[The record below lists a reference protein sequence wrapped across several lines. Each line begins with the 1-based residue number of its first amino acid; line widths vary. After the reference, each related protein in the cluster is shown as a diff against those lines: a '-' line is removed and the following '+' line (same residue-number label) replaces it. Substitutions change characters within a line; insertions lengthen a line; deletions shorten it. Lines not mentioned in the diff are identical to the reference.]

1 MVGEAGRN
9 KLVKSLLHIWPQW
22 LAGLKPF
29 VSICSHAPRITN
41 HLGDQCFKRMMRN
54 RLRRQPMLRR
64 SDHRGQLRPSD
75 LKCCTHTPLCLR
87 LGHPDHLAGAGR
99 LGPNKPDVLADVGR
113 LLFKP
118 DCALRHAKGNC
129 AVRKSPGLRP
139 CDLSARPVARGSC
152 KDDPRRPALSMEL
165 CAAVRHTQV
174 IAPQADDDI
183 GLLERC
189 SGVVVIPENLSTAHH
204 RSIASCQ
211 GSLVLDAE
219 FGFHQRLHGLRVGL
233 AAGCLHHL
241 ADEPAG
247 ELGLALAC
255 STLSGLAA
263 MTSSTASMA
272 PVSVT
277 CFMPRSSTIRRVA
290 ALVPDDLEQVLGDLA
305 GNGALLDQVDDAAEL
320 GGRNRRLVDAE
331 PSLFR
336 RRADR

>member
-64 SDHRGQLRPSD
+64 SDHRDHLRPSD
-75 LKCCTHTPLCLR
+75 LKCCTYTPLCLR

-118 DCALRHAKGNC
+118 DCALRYTQGNC
-129 AVRKSPGLRP
+129 AVRKGPGLRP

-152 KDDPRRPALSMEL
+152 EDDPRRPALSMEL
-165 CAAVRHTQV
+165 CAAVRYTQV

-189 SGVVVIPENLSTAHH
+189 PGVVVIPENLSTAHH
-204 RSIASCQ
+204 RSIASCH
-211 GSLVLDAE
+211 GSLFLDA
-219 FGFHQRLHGLRVGL
+219 L
-233 AAGCLHHL
+233 
-241 ADEPAG
+241 P
-247 ELGLALAC
+247 
-255 STLSGLAA
+255 SGW
-263 MTSSTASMA
+263 
-272 PVSVT
+272 P
-277 CFMPRSSTIRRVA
+277 C
-290 ALVPDDLEQVLGDLA
+290 
-305 GNGALLDQVDDAAEL
+305 
-320 GGRNRRLVDAE
+320 RRL
-331 PSLFR
+331 PS
-336 RRADR
+336 

>member
-54 RLRRQPMLRR
+54 RLCLQPMLRR

-152 KDDPRRPALSMEL
+152 KDDPRRPALAYSSMPSFAL
-165 CAAVRHTQV
+165 TRSC
-174 IAPQADDDI
+174 
-183 GLLERC
+183 
-189 SGVVVIPENLSTAHH
+189 TA
-204 RSIASCQ
+204 
-211 GSLVLDAE
+211 
-219 FGFHQRLHGLRVGL
+219 F
-233 AAGCLHHL
+233 
-241 ADEPAG
+241 
-247 ELGLALAC
+247 GLALPPVAFITWPTNQPA
-255 STLSGLAA
+255 SAGLAWA
-263 MTSSTASMA
+263 WR
-272 PVSVT
+272 PD
-277 CFMPRSSTIRRVA
+277 PDWRRS
-290 ALVPDDLEQVLGDLA
+290 P
-305 GNGALLDQVDDAAEL
+305 
-320 GGRNRRLVDAE
+320 
-331 PSLFR
+331 R
-336 RRADR
+336 RRPRWRRCR